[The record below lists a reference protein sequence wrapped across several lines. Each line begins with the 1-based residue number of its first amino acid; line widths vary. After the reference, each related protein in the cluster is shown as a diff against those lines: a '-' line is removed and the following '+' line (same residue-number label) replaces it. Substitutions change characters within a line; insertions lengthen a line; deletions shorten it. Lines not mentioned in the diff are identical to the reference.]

1 MSRHRSIPVS
11 WTDPEHTG
19 RLRLAAI
26 VAVLLLVLG
35 LAGCGGD
42 DDPPITGGG
51 DARVTAA
58 EAMALEQ
65 RILNQRAR
73 AVRENN
79 LKLFLR
85 RVNHKDRGLMARQ
98 RRYFR
103 NLVQLP
109 LSRFR
114 YRVTPEQW
122 EGQPR
127 SPRWGDDV
135 HKPRVVLSLQLD
147 GYDAVPVKRTVGF
160 VFSFRNGRARI
171 VSDRSTTGKLFYSGT
186 PAPWDL
192 AAISVREDS
201 GVLGIF
207 DRRSSVSADTV
218 TEVVRSGIDD
228 LDRALPFTW
237 PGRVVVYSMENPRV
251 LSSFRDVPG
260 GAIDHLGAMTFPT
273 YSEAKQSQVA
283 STRML
288 LMPSSVE
295 AGQPFLGR
303 ITRHELSHIAI
314 GVRDDGAPSWVSE
327 GIAEYLGAREVP
339 LRDRIIPT
347 SALDLAQGADE
358 GMPVSPEFN
367 NSEQEWHYALSWMAC
382 DYIAETFGEPR
393 LWELV
398 DAMHNGGD
406 GTSDRDQ
413 DRVLLQVL
421 GFDNRELA
429 RRAAAR
435 IRNISG

>member
-1 MSRHRSIPVS
+1 MSHHPLTPAS
-11 WTDPEHTG
+11 WTDPEHAG

-26 VAVLLLVLG
+26 AAVLSLLLG

-42 DDPPITGGG
+42 DDDPIVGGG
-51 DARVTAA
+51 DVKVSVA
-58 EAMALEQ
+58 EAMAQEQ

-85 RVNHKDRGLMARQ
+85 RVNHKDQGLMARQ

-109 LSRFR
+109 LARFR
-114 YRVTPEQW
+114 YRVTSEQW
-122 EGQPR
+122 EGQPIA
-127 SPRWGDDV
+127 PRWGDDV
-135 HKPRVVLSLQLD
+135 HIPQVVLSMQLE
-147 GYDAVPVKRTVGF
+147 GFDAVPVKRTVGF

-192 AAISVREDS
+192 AAITVREDS

-207 DRRSSVSADTV
+207 DRRTSVSADTV
-218 TEVVRSGIDD
+218 TAVVRNGIDE
-228 LDRALPFTW
+228 LNRALPFTW
-237 PGRVVVYSMENPRV
+237 SGRVVVYTMENPRV

-260 GAIDHLGAMTFPT
+260 GTIDHLGAMTFPT
-273 YSEAKQSQVA
+273 YSEAKHSQVA

-288 LMPSSVE
+288 LMPSSVR

-303 ITRHELSHIAI
+303 ISRHELSHIAI

-327 GIAEYLGAREVP
+327 GLAEYLGAREVP

-347 SALDLAQGADE
+347 SALQLAQSADD
-358 GMPVSPEFN
+358 GMPVSREFN
-367 NSEQEWHYALSWMAC
+367 NSEQEWHYALSWMAF
-382 DYIAETFGEPR
+382 DYIAETFGESR
-393 LWELV
+393 LWELM
-398 DAMHNGGD
+398 DAMNNGGD
-406 GTSDRDQ
+406 GTADRDQ
-413 DRVLLQVL
+413 DRVLTQVL
-421 GFDNRELA
+421 GFGNRELA

-435 IRNISG
+435 IRNIYG